1 MGIWVLIF
9 EVHYVVSMVQV
20 YLFLLIMLP
29 NVIAFDLF
37 YSNSS
42 LDAYSG

>member
-37 YSNSS
+37 YFKFFP
-42 LDAYSG
+42 

>member
-20 YLFLLIMLP
+20 YIFLLFMLP
-29 NVIAFDLF
+29 NVIALDLF
-37 YSNSS
+37 YFIFFP
-42 LDAYSG
+42 